1 MTITRRAF
9 LAAGGT
15 VAASTLLARAAGAQS
30 FPFRPNQRYPDPA
43 VQIVDLGLQR
53 RAAIRAHGCRRP
65 QGFSPQGQARGPR
78 RRDGVQPRRQAARP
92 HSPAGTLRQSHHR
105 CPEEQSS
112 LYGEPPLRLCP
123 LRGTF
128 DLRVTLSLTS
138 QYFMFCRQSD
148 GLTRPLWRISGVRTF
163 TFRRSQTTNSR
174 F

>member
-30 FPFRPNQRYPDPA
+30 FPFRPNHAILIPRCRLSIWGSSGALQSEPTDVGDRKVFHLKGKPE
-43 VQIVDLGLQR
+43 DL
-53 RAAIRAHGCRRP
+53 
-65 QGFSPQGQARGPR
+65 
-78 RRDGVQPRRQAARP
+78 DGVMVS
-92 HSPAGTLRQSHHR
+92 SPAGKPLAHIRLLERCANLTIGVQKNNRLYTASRHSVYALYVERFTSESH
-105 CPEEQSS
+105 S
-112 LYGEPPLRLCP
+112 L
-123 LRGTF
+123 
-128 DLRVTLSLTS
+128 LTS